1 MKDLKPVIAKNI
13 IDLRKSR
20 NLTQAELAQ
29 QLNYSDK
36 AVSKW
41 ERAESIPDVA
51 VLKEIADLFS
61 VGVDYLLEKEHL
73 PSVQVQEGLSRQQ
86 RRNRLIITMLST
98 SLIFFI
104 ATLIFVIMG
113 LVRGND
119 PHEDLWMIY
128 MYAVPAA
135 LVVLLVF
142 NAIWGKRKT
151 NFLIITLLV
160 WSILLCVYLLFL
172 SYHIWLIFIIG
183 IPAQLIILLF
193 AGLKPQNGRE

>member
-1 MKDLKPVIAKNI
+1 MKDLKPIIAKNI

-29 QLNYSDK
+29 RLNYSDK

-41 ERAESIPDVA
+41 ERAESVPDVA

-61 VGVDYLLEKEHL
+61 VGVDFLLEAEH
-73 PSVQVQEGLSRQQ
+73 PSSVEQLSYSRGQG
-86 RRNRLIITMLST
+86 RNRLIITMLST
-98 SLIFFI
+98 SLIFLI
-104 ATLIFVIMG
+104 ATIIFVIMG
-113 LVRGND
+113 LVRGD
-119 PHEDLWMIY
+119 RPHDDLWMIY

-142 NAIWGKRKT
+142 NALWGNRKT

-160 WSILLCVYLLFL
+160 WSALLCLYLAFL
-172 SYHIWLIFIIG
+172 AYHIWLIFIIG

-193 AGLKPQNGRE
+193 AGLKPRNARE